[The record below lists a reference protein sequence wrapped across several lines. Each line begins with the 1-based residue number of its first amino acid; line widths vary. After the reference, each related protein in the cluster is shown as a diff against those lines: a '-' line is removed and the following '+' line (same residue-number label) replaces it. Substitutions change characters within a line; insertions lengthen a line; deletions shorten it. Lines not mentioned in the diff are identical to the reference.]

1 MAFQR
6 VPEARPSRDGGWLA
20 AREVR
25 GVGDPAR
32 DGPVHGDREGGGLRA
47 GLSRRRRG
55 GELDRV
61 SLAVLA
67 GRRVRGDG
75 PRRDPR
81 RAGGVA
87 SLVRCR
93 GAPEGRPPE
102 DEEGEEEVEG
112 ARGQQG
118 SPAPRP
124 ASKLEGGTV
133 GTRAGRRAHRRDDLR
148 GGPLPCPALLSR
160 GGVPDGGGRALVRFW
175 RGPHGP
181 HSDVVGKGRGRG
193 RS

>member
-47 GLSRRRRG
+47 GPLRRRRG
-55 GELDRV
+55 VELDRV

-87 SLVRCR
+87 SLARRR

-133 GTRAGRRAHRRDDLR
+133 GTRAGRRAQRRDGLR
-148 GGPLPCPALLSR
+148 RARSGPATPPIALGCGL
-160 GGVPDGGGRALVRFW
+160 
-175 RGPHGP
+175 
-181 HSDVVGKGRGRG
+181 
-193 RS
+193 